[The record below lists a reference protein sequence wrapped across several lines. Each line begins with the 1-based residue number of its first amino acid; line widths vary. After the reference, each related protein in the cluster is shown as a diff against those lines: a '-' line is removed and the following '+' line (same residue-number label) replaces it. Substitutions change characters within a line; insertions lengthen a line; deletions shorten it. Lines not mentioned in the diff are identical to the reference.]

1 MPERFE
7 ESLQEIK
14 SARTYAD
21 SILSSVPSGL
31 IVLNHRLNILSVN
44 RAFGKLNERFPS
56 LSPERFIEPLK
67 KEITA
72 NLETGET
79 LNREIRLVPEGSE
92 TPLVFSATVSR
103 IASGAEDYYEEE
115 KASILVTINDITE
128 HEKMRELV
136 LQAKQDW
143 EDTFNTIPDMI
154 TIHDRDYNI
163 IHANRAARETLGLP
177 LHPSGTMNKC
187 YRYYHGA
194 DAAPDN
200 CPCSGCY
207 KTGQPATVE
216 FFEPHLNRYIEIRS
230 IPRINSN
237 NEMIGLI
244 HITRDISLRKEIEEE
259 HTRLLTAITKA
270 KIEWEMTFDSVM
282 EFIVIINKRLEI
294 TRCNK
299 SFADF
304 VGKPVDEIIGKM
316 CYDFFPCAREQ
327 VEECTQHMD
336 CSRQLSAKNELKT
349 DTGRW
354 LYVSHRPIQDKDATS
369 PHSVIIATEV
379 TDLKNAQQKLRQSE
393 EELRQ
398 KVQDLEK
405 FYDMA
410 VGREIRMKELKKE
423 INKLHSELARYEEYR
438 SVKQ

>member
-1 MPERFE
+1 MTEHIK

-14 SARTYAD
+14 SAGIYTD
-21 SILSSVPSGL
+21 NILSSVPSGL
-31 IVLNHRLNILSVN
+31 IVLSNRLNILSTN
-44 RAFGKLNERFPS
+44 RAFERLNERFPS
-56 LSPERFIEPLK
+56 LSPEQFIEMLK
-67 KEITA
+67 EEITG
-72 NLETGET
+72 NLETGEI
-79 LNREIRLVPEGSE
+79 LNREITLIPEESE
-92 TPLVFSATVSR
+92 SGLIFSATVSR
-103 IASGAEDYYEEE
+103 IGSGKANYEEG
-115 KASILVTINDITE
+115 KAGILLTITDITE
-128 HEKMRELV
+128 HEKMKELV

-177 LHPSGTMNKC
+177 FPPSGKMNKC

-194 DAAPDN
+194 DAVPES
-200 CPCSGCY
+200 CPCSECY

-230 IPRINSN
+230 IPRINNS

-244 HITRDISLRKEIEEE
+244 HIARDISLRKEIEEE

-270 KIEWEMTFDSVM
+270 KIEWEMTFDSVI
-282 EFIVIINKRLEI
+282 EFIVIINKELEI

-299 SFADF
+299 SFAGF
-304 VGKPVDEIIGKM
+304 VGKAIDEIIGRM
-316 CYDFFPCAREQ
+316 CYDFFPCDRQQ
-327 VEECTQHMD
+327 VED
-336 CSRQLSAKNELKT
+336 CRENMKSSRQLSVKNELKT
-349 DTGRW
+349 GTGRW
-354 LYVSHRPIQDKDATS
+354 LYVSHRPIQDKGAAS

-423 INKLHSELARYEEYR
+423 INKLNSELSRYEESR
-438 SVKQ
+438 NS

>member
-1 MPERFE
+1 MNFSGKYLVADNDYSRGLQILHRDTLSKNRLFCHGRRFKFLSCGADNYYIIHNFYRLARLPEEVRVTDGFSSMPERIE

-31 IVLNHRLNILSVN
+31 IVLSNRLNILSIN
-44 RAFGKLNERFPS
+44 RAFGKLSERLPS

-67 KEITA
+67 EEITA

-79 LNREIRLVPEGSE
+79 LNREIRIVPQGSE
-92 TPLVFSATVSR
+92 TARIFSATVSR
-103 IASGAEDYYEEE
+103 IGSAAADYYEEE
-115 KASILVTINDITE
+115 KACILVTINDITE
-128 HEKMRELV
+128 HERMKELV

-163 IHANRAARETLGLP
+163 VHANRAARETLGLP
-177 LHPSGTMNKC
+177 IHPGGGMTKC

-200 CPCSGCY
+200 CPCSSCY

-230 IPRINSN
+230 IPRINSS

-282 EFIVIINKRLEI
+282 EFIVIINK
-294 TRCNK
+294 
-299 SFADF
+299 S
-304 VGKPVDEIIGKM
+304 
-316 CYDFFPCAREQ
+316 
-327 VEECTQHMD
+327 
-336 CSRQLSAKNELKT
+336 
-349 DTGRW
+349 
-354 LYVSHRPIQDKDATS
+354 
-369 PHSVIIATEV
+369 
-379 TDLKNAQQKLRQSE
+379 LR
-393 EELRQ
+393 
-398 KVQDLEK
+398 
-405 FYDMA
+405 
-410 VGREIRMKELKKE
+410 
-423 INKLHSELARYEEYR
+423 
-438 SVKQ
+438 